1 MSVIM
6 VPFSNLV
13 DGNLSLEQNFSVE
26 MTPHVLEKFLQVQK
40 IENVVII
47 QLKVNS
53 VSSST
58 LSYRLACLKANLE
71 VTFTTGPFLSR
82 SSS

>member
-1 MSVIM
+1 MSVIV

-13 DGNLSLEQNFSVE
+13 DGNLSMEQKFSVE

-53 VSSST
+53 ASSST
-58 LSYRLACLKANLE
+58 LSYRLACLKAN
-71 VTFTTGPFLSR
+71 
-82 SSS
+82 

>member
-13 DGNLSLEQNFSVE
+13 DGNLSMEQEFSVE

-40 IENVVII
+40 IENVII

>member
-13 DGNLSLEQNFSVE
+13 DGNLAMEQRFSVE

-53 VSSST
+53 ASSST
-58 LSYRLACLKANLE
+58 LSYRLACLKAN
-71 VTFTTGPFLSR
+71 
-82 SSS
+82 